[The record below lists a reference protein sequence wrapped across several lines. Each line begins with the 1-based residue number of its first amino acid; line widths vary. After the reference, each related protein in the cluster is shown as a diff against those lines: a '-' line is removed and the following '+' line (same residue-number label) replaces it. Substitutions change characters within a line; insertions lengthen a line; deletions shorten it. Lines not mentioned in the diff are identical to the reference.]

1 MYVSLSCCRHVVRLG
16 VFRLENV
23 GSKPSFFFAAVY
35 LCEHIFKPM
44 APMYP
49 VNHPFHVIC
58 DCLEPWRMTFE
69 HSQEG
74 RTFWGPSLWINILA
88 SICNS
93 EAKEK
98 LEPRPR
104 VFRLACMWQQTG
116 VARRQLTYA
125 PKSPPKGSP
134 LPLNAPLSPGKP
146 LKG

>member
-1 MYVSLSCCRHVVRLG
+1 MDATVYHCYVVTSISSNFEDALDVTFQEPMAL
-16 VFRLENV
+16 
-23 GSKPSFFFAAVY
+23 
-35 LCEHIFKPM
+35 FKPM
-44 APMYP
+44 APMHP
-49 VNHPFHVIC
+49 VNHPFHVTC

-125 PKSPPKGSP
+125 PKSPLKVPQSP
-134 LPLNAPLSPGKP
+134 
-146 LKG
+146 

>member
-1 MYVSLSCCRHVVRLG
+1 MRLCRALAEG
-16 VFRLENV
+16 
-23 GSKPSFFFAAVY
+23 
-35 LCEHIFKPM
+35 
-44 APMYP
+44 
-49 VNHPFHVIC
+49 
-58 DCLEPWRMTFE
+58 TFELE

-134 LPLNAPLSPGKP
+134 VPLNAPLVNP
-146 LKG
+146 

>member
-1 MYVSLSCCRHVVRLG
+1 MDATLYHLVRATWKTP
-16 VFRLENV
+16 R
-23 GSKPSFFFAAVY
+23 
-35 LCEHIFKPM
+35 
-44 APMYP
+44 
-49 VNHPFHVIC
+49 
-58 DCLEPWRMTFE
+58 
-69 HSQEG
+69 
-74 RTFWGPSLWINILA
+74 
-88 SICNS
+88 NS

-134 LPLNAPLSPGKP
+134 VPLNAPLSPGKP